1 MDWLDRM
8 NNAMDYIETHLTEDI
23 SFDEAAKIA
32 CCSTYHFQRMFSFI
46 TDVAISEYI
55 RRRRLTLAAFDL
67 QVDNA
72 RVIDIALKYGYD
84 SPKSFARAFKNLHG
98 ILPTSAR
105 NDGVMLKAYPR
116 MTFRI
121 SIKGD
126 KELLYRIEKK
136 EKFDVFGTTESCSL
150 YKQPFIE
157 VPTFGIKC
165 DDRCFGALFNEHL
178 DLGTLSYMLCYYTP
192 KGGIPDGFE
201 HLSVPAKTWA
211 VFPIGQT
218 GQDRQ
223 DGKDGGISDIGEIN
237 KQAKQVWKDIF
248 TQWLPTSQYTLDGE
262 PYFENFYNLTNLTS
276 VTSLTSDGKSK
287 PAYTA
292 EIWIPVKSK

>member
-8 NNAMDYIETHLTEDI
+8 NNAMDYIETHLAEDI

-67 QVDNA
+67 QVANA
-72 RVIDIALKYGYD
+72 RIIDIALKYGYN

-116 MTFRI
+116 MTFQI

-126 KELLYRIEKK
+126 KGMNYRTEKK
-136 EKFDVFGTTESCSL
+136 EKFDIFGTTESCSL
-150 YKQPFIE
+150 YEQPFIK
-157 VPTFGIKC
+157 VPALGIKC
-165 DDRCFGALFNEHL
+165 DDRCFGALFNRR
-178 DLGTLSYMLCYYTP
+178 LGTLSYMLCYHTP

-211 VFPIGQT
+211 IFPT
-218 GQDRQ
+218 GQD
-223 DGKDGGISDIGEIN
+223 SDLGEIS

-248 TQWLPTSQYTLDGE
+248 AQWLPTSQYILDGE
-262 PYFENFYNLTNLTS
+262 PYFENFYNLAS
-276 VTSLTSDGKSK
+276 GESK

-292 EIWIPVKSK
+292 EICISVKSKN

>member
-8 NNAMDYIETHLTEDI
+8 NNAMDYIEKNLTEDI

-67 QVDNA
+67 QIANA

-98 ILPTSAR
+98 ILPMSAR

-121 SIKGD
+121 SIKVV
-126 KELLYRIEKK
+126 KEVNYRTEKK
-136 EKFDVFGTTESCSL
+136 EKFDVFGTAENFSL
-150 YKQPFIE
+150 YEPPFAE
-157 VPTFGIKC
+157 APASCIKC
-165 DDRCFGALFNEHL
+165 DDRCFGALFNER
-178 DLGTLSYMLCYYTP
+178 LGTLNYMLCYYTP
-192 KGGIPDGFE
+192 KGGIPDGFG
-201 HLSVPAKTWA
+201 HLSVSAKTWA
-211 VFPIGQT
+211 VFPT
-218 GQDRQ
+218 GQD
-223 DGKDGGISDIGEIN
+223 GDIGKISR
-237 KQAKQVWKDIF
+237 QAKQLWKDIF
-248 TQWLPTSQYTLDGE
+248 AQWLPTSQYALDGE
-262 PYFENFYNLTNLTS
+262 PYFENFYNLAS
-276 VTSLTSDGKSK
+276 GKAK
-287 PAYTA
+287 PVYTA
-292 EIWIPVKSK
+292 EIFIPVKSK